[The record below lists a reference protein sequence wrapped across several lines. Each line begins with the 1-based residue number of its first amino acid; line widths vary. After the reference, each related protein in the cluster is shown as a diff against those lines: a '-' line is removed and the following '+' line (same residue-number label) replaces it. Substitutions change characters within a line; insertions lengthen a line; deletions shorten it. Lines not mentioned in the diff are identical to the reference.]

1 MRIKNAAVFLALFLF
16 SANIFAQL
24 DLKEKAQLM
33 GVQIDERD
41 GTKKGVKK
49 TDVSFIFTG
58 KPTQYFHIFR
68 DSTLELQFYD
78 AVVGDEKLQDIAQAP
93 FMAGGTIATERLNVN
108 KDIEGLS
115 PLFKDVVRVV
125 LPIEKGV
132 YLDFT
137 VSDDFNVIT
146 LKTDWSKTVKVG
158 GTYTTT
164 KTKTKAIILGSVVI
178 VTGGVIGY
186 VLLSDDN
193 GGEEPDGTVWQD
205 AGPPPLPTIP

>member
-1 MRIKNAAVFLALFLF
+1 MIIKNIAIVLVMLLM
-16 SANIFAQL
+16 SVTIYAQL

-41 GTKKGVKK
+41 GARAGVKK

-78 AVVGDEKLQDIAQAP
+78 AVVGDEQLQDIAQAP
-93 FMAGGTIATERLNVN
+93 FVAGGTVVTERLNVN

-137 VSDDFNVIT
+137 VSDDYNVIT

-158 GTYTTT
+158 GTYTAS
-164 KTKTKAIILGSVVI
+164 KTKTRAIIIGGVVG
-178 VTGGVIGY
+178 VTAGVIGY
-186 VLLSDDN
+186 VLFGTDKVIK
-193 GGEEPDGTVWQD
+193 EEVVDWNPE
-205 AGPPPLPTIP
+205 APSLPNIP

>member
-1 MRIKNAAVFLALFLF
+1 MRIKNAAVLIALFLF
-16 SANIFAQL
+16 TANVFAQL

-93 FMAGGTIATERLNVN
+93 FMAGGTITTERLNVN

-137 VSDDFNVIT
+137 VSDDYNVIT

-158 GTYTTT
+158 GTYTAT
-164 KTKTKAIILGSVVI
+164 KTKTRAIIIGSVVG
-178 VTGGVIGY
+178 VTGGVIAY
-186 VLLSDDN
+186 VLFGQDGK
-193 GGEEPDGTVWQD
+193 GGEDGEKPWEEN
-205 AGPPPLPTIP
+205 PPALPNVP